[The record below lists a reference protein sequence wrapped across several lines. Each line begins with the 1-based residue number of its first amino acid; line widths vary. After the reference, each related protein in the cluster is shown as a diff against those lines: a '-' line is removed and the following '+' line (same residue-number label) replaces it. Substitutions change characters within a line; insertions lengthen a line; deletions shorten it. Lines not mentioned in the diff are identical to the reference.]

1 MTGRALWRI
10 LFSNN
15 GGLPADNETG
25 AKGRR
30 NMRHG
35 MSSISNPK
43 FSRRSFVMGGAALP
57 LLAAC
62 GGNGVN
68 SRAAQR
74 LDQRVDAAL
83 DFMYQEV
90 PGSEEL
96 AFNAA
101 GMLVMPLITEAGFG
115 FGGSYGRGA
124 LRIGSATVDYYSAI
138 AGTFG
143 LQIGAQQYAHT
154 LFFMTE
160 VALREF
166 RESAG
171 WAIGADVRYAVI
183 NDGGTLGLDTN
194 TLLDPVIALVYGQAG
209 LIVGATLDGTRYSR
223 IIP

>member
-1 MTGRALWRI
+1 MSSLTRRHFVI
-10 LFSNN
+10 
-15 GGLPADNETG
+15 TG
-25 AKGRR
+25 A
-30 NMRHG
+30 
-35 MSSISNPK
+35 S
-43 FSRRSFVMGGAALP
+43 LP

-62 GGNGVN
+62 GNGVN

-74 LDQRVDAAL
+74 IDARVDAATE
-83 DFMYQEV
+83 FMYREV